1 MNQPTDPNAKDAAP
15 AEAAPHN
22 GARGKPPPNE
32 RKLKLRAVDNE
43 DLQVLASFLQDS
55 LAPVSDMA
63 YDPAS
68 ATFTLVVNRFRWECE
83 PAIEK
88 GECFERILCGL
99 HFAHVTAVKR
109 RNIDLAKR
117 GAMLDLLHMEW
128 DGARVV
134 LAFAG
139 DKAIALEAPRL
150 ECRMQDFGEP
160 WPAAR
165 APAHE

>member
-1 MNQPTDPNAKDAAP
+1 MSETSAQKPNATPPAP
-15 AEAAPHN
+15 SSA
-22 GARGKPPPNE
+22 K
-32 RKLKLRAVDNE
+32 KLKLRAIDNE

-55 LAPVSDMA
+55 LAAVSDMD
-63 YDPAS
+63 YDAE
-68 ATFTLVVNRFRWECE
+68 AQTFTLVVNRFRWEAE
-83 PAIEK
+83 PAVDK
-88 GECFERILCGL
+88 GECYERILCGL
-99 HFAHVTAVKR
+99 TFAHVTGVKR

-134 LAFAG
+134 LDFAG
-139 DKAIALEAPRL
+139 DKAIALEAERL

-160 WPAAR
+160 WPATR